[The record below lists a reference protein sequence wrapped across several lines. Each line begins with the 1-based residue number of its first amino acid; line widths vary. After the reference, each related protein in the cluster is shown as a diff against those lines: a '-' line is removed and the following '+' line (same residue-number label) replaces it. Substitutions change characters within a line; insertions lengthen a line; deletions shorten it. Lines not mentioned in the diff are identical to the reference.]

1 MLSQA
6 HFNASV
12 TMQVERIDQAG
23 IVLRQMDARE
33 IMSDEKDVNASSK
46 EFKKNLC
53 KTFDRQK
60 QGMEGCTEEFKTL
73 R

>member
-12 TMQVERIDQAG
+12 TMQVGRIGQAG
-23 IVLRQMDARE
+23 IVLRQTDTRE

-46 EFKKNLC
+46 EFKKSLQNL
-53 KTFDRQK
+53 R
-60 QGMEGCTEEFKTL
+60 
-73 R
+73 